1 MRRPGV
7 ILVLLLLA
15 LAGAAALRLVLGGLD
30 GEPEV
35 LHEVLALRGVRIGA
49 GACVGAALGVAGVL
63 LQSLLRNPLASPD
76 LLGLGSGAGLGVMLS
91 AYAAY
96 RGGEGLARLAHLG
109 FQTPMAILGAGAAL
123 GTVYLLSQ
131 RRGLLDP
138 VALVLVGVIVALIC
152 AAGTELVRHLMPDQ
166 GLEASR
172 LLLGAIREDVSG
184 AQLGAMGVLVLAC
197 VGASTLAGRA
207 MDAAALGDDEARSV
221 GVNVGGLRALAFVLA
236 GVLSAAAVVLAGP
249 IGFVGLVAPHVVRL
263 LAGPSHRTLIV
274 GSALAGAALVLLADS
289 GVAGL
294 RALGFAGG
302 RPPLSVLTSLV
313 GGPVFIGLLRRR
325 QRGSL

>member
-1 MRRPGV
+1 
-7 ILVLLLLA
+7 
-15 LAGAAALRLVLGGLD
+15 
-30 GEPEV
+30 
-35 LHEVLALRGVRIGA
+35 
-49 GACVGAALGVAGVL
+49 
-63 LQSLLRNPLASPD
+63 
-76 LLGLGSGAGLGVMLS
+76 
-91 AYAAY
+91 
-96 RGGEGLARLAHLG
+96 
-109 FQTPMAILGAGAAL
+109 
-123 GTVYLLSQ
+123 
-131 RRGLLDP
+131 
-138 VALVLVGVIVALIC
+138 
-152 AAGTELVRHLMPDQ
+152 
-166 GLEASR
+166 
-172 LLLGAIREDVSG
+172 
-184 AQLGAMGVLVLAC
+184 MGVLVLAC

>member
-1 MRRPGV
+1 M
-7 ILVLLLLA
+7 LVLTLLA
-15 LAGAAALRLVLGGLD
+15 AAALRLGVGGLD
-30 GEPEV
+30 ERADV
-35 LHEVLALRGVRIGA
+35 LGEVLALRAVRVA
-49 GACVGAALGVAGVL
+49 SAVTVGIALGVAGVL

-96 RGGEGLARLAHLG
+96 RGGEGLARMAHLG

-123 GTVYLLSQ
+123 GVVYGLSQ

-138 VALVLVGVIVALIC
+138 IAMVLVGVIVALIC
-152 AAGTELVRHLMPDQ
+152 AGGTELVRHLMPDQ
-166 GLEASR
+166 GLEVSR
-172 LLLGAIREDVSG
+172 LLLGAIREDVTPG
-184 AQLGAMGVLVLAC
+184 QLGAIGALVLAC
-197 VGASTLAGRA
+197 VGIAVGGGRA

-221 GVNVGGLRALAFVLA
+221 GVPLGGLRALSFVLS
-236 GVLSAAAVVLAGP
+236 GVLSAGAVVLAGP

-274 GSALAGAALVLLADS
+274 GSALAGASLVLLADS

-294 RALGFAGG
+294 KLLGFAGG
-302 RPPLSVLTSLV
+302 RPPISVLTSLV
-313 GGPVFIGLLRRR
+313 GGPVFIALLRRR
-325 QRGSL
+325 QRGEL